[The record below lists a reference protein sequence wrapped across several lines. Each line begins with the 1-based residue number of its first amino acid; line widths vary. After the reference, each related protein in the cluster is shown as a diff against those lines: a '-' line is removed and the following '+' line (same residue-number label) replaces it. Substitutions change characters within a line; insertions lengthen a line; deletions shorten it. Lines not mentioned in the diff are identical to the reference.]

1 MNNNSV
7 FKELQ
12 NKFNKDVYNLNCKL
26 IDNEDDYYKGK
37 WETSNL
43 FLKNLCNLDLIKED
57 YEFIH
62 MILLLQSIG
71 CVSASISK
79 FSKNTIVYTHT
90 DEDLIN
96 SKDIIRMIIPLEEDS
111 TYSFSGT
118 YIEDKQIVTKDNVVL
133 NEPTLFLPYQEH
145 SFRNISDK
153 SLYFILAD
161 ITNKKELDSK
171 FWDNY
176 LKFSIGRYI

>member
-1 MNNNSV
+1 
-7 FKELQ
+7 
-12 NKFNKDVYNLNCKL
+12 
-26 IDNEDDYYKGK
+26 
-37 WETSNL
+37 
-43 FLKNLCNLDLIKED
+43 
-57 YEFIH
+57 
-62 MILLLQSIG
+62 
-71 CVSASISK
+71 
-79 FSKNTIVYTHT
+79 
-90 DEDLIN
+90 
-96 SKDIIRMIIPLEEDS
+96 MIIPLEEDS

>member
-1 MNNNSV
+1 MNINSV

-12 NKFNKDVYNLNCKL
+12 NKFNKDVYNSNCKL

-43 FLKNLCNLDLIKED
+43 FLKNLCNLDLIKKD

-79 FSKNTIVYTHT
+79 FSKNTIVYTH
-90 DEDLIN
+90 LI
-96 SKDIIRMIIPLEEDS
+96 
-111 TYSFSGT
+111 
-118 YIEDKQIVTKDNVVL
+118 QTK
-133 NEPTLFLPYQEH
+133 
-145 SFRNISDK
+145 
-153 SLYFILAD
+153 ILL
-161 ITNKKELDSK
+161 I
-171 FWDNY
+171 
-176 LKFSIGRYI
+176 LKI